1 MKSTDMK
8 QTSETRKNFE
18 EGWDAI
24 FGDNKKIRRNREKP
38 RVIAPII
45 PSLSSLLGEVPGE
58 FDEAIKNS
66 HGCSPDFLKEDSGTI
81 KDSLTVAMGEVVSHL
96 KGEIELPSRVYPT
109 DAHNE
114 SYTTE
119 ELERDRLAFSMAAL
133 RNNDPTKSEN
143 VKMFESM
150 MIAMGCEFT
159 TVEGELVDEG
169 LDS

>member
-81 KDSLTVAMGEVVSHL
+81 KDSLTVAAGLS
-96 KGEIELPSRVYPT
+96 S
-109 DAHNE
+109 
-114 SYTTE
+114 S
-119 ELERDRLAFSMAAL
+119 S
-133 RNNDPTKSEN
+133 S
-143 VKMFESM
+143 KMFFAWRLM
-150 MIAMGCEFT
+150 FC
-159 TVEGELVDEG
+159 LVVWNN
-169 LDS
+169 SAISS